1 MEFIEEDIIE
11 DGFMGVLFI
20 GSCLSP
26 RGKVSKNLTM
36 YADHNFRSRGPIL
49 QSRAAAQSVAIV
61 SNNYK
66 LLIVYF

>member
-49 QSRAAAQSVAIV
+49 
-61 SNNYK
+61 
-66 LLIVYF
+66 